1 MNTLASAVPFGLSRR
16 QLLTGSAAIGLLGAV
31 PRRVW
36 ADTPDLKG
44 ASIRA
49 AYYKGQELLSL
60 TAAGLTDTPY
70 KVAYSEF
77 GSGNLIIQ
85 AINAGAID
93 VGGMSEIPPVFA
105 ATAGSGVEL
114 KLIAIARGDVNNQV
128 VLVPKE
134 SPARSIGDLKG
145 KRVGYVRAT
154 TSHYYLIKMLRE
166 QGLTFS
172 DIQPINLSPADG
184 LAAFESGA
192 LDAWAIY
199 GYSIQLAIAAVG
211 ARVLKTALGYLSGNY
226 VVGVHPSVL
235 TDPLKHAVVAD
246 YLRRLQKAY
255 RWREDNKDQ
264 WTEILSKAIQ
274 VSRSIVHEQ
283 LYNESQP
290 YRLAPVDDAA
300 IQSQQAVADTFA
312 DAQLIPSPVNVAP
325 LWDRSFNDVLSE
337 AS

>member
-1 MNTLASAVPFGLSRR
+1 MNMSASAVPFGLSRR
-16 QLLTGSAAIGLLGAV
+16 QILIGSAAIGLLGAM

-36 ADTPDLKG
+36 ADVPDLKG
-44 ASIRA
+44 GSLRA
-49 AYYKGQELLSL
+49 AYFKGQELLSL

-77 GSGNLIIQ
+77 GAGNLIIQ

-93 VGGMSEIPPVFA
+93 IGGMSEIPPIFA
-105 ATAGSGVEL
+105 ATPGSGVEL
-114 KLIAIARGDVNNQV
+114 KLIAVARGDVNNQV
-128 VLVPKE
+128 VLVPKD
-134 SPARSIGDLKG
+134 SSIRSIGDLKG

-154 TSHYYLIKMLRE
+154 TSHYYLIKMLGE
-166 QGLTFS
+166 QGLTFR
-172 DIQPINLSPADG
+172 DIEPINLSPADG

-192 LDAWAIY
+192 
-199 GYSIQLAIAAVG
+199 IAGVG
-211 ARVLKTALGYLSGNY
+211 ARILKTALGYLSGNY
-226 VVGVHPSVL
+226 VIGVHPSVL

-255 RWREDNKDQ
+255 RWREENKDQ
-264 WTEILSKAIQ
+264 WAEILSKAIQ

-283 LYNESQP
+283 LDNESQP

-300 IQSQQAVADTFA
+300 IESQQAVADTFT
-312 DAQLIPSPVNVAP
+312 DAQLIPSPVKVAP